1 MYEEINTTDCPIQSD
16 ATENRDTEGQSLP
29 LCTEQSQADK
39 PDGIP
44 ESNEPTPVGGEELLL
59 GQESLGSDEGDPHDG
74 ESSEMDRIPEK
85 DPLADLTS
93 LREEVKRLERE
104 LTEHQNTLQRMGVE
118 CEEFRTLYPDVPLS
132 QLGDDVWESVRRGV
146 PIAAAHALS
155 ERKKLCLQ
163 KRAESENLAN
173 RERSPGALVSQPNG
187 FFSYDE
193 VRLMS
198 AEEVR
203 RNYHNIM
210 LSMQKWGK

>member
-16 ATENRDTEGQSLP
+16 TTENGDQEDTTLP
-29 LCTEQSQADK
+29 SDPSDT
-39 PDGIP
+39 P
-44 ESNEPTPVGGEELLL
+44 ESTDPPSDTGEESPDV
-59 GQESLGSDEGDPHDG
+59 QEILGSGEGNPHNG
-74 ESSEMDRIPEK
+74 EDSEMDRIPEK
-85 DPLADLTS
+85 DPLADLAS
-93 LREEVKRLERE
+93 LRKEVKRLERE
-104 LTEHQNTLQRMGVE
+104 LTERQNALERMGIE
-118 CEEFRTLYPDVPLS
+118 CEEFRTLYPDIPLS

-155 ERKKLCLQ
+155 ERRKLCLQ

-173 RERSPGALVSQPNG
+173 LERSPGALHSKQNG
-187 FFSYDE
+187 FFSYEE
-193 VRLMS
+193 VRSMS